1 MPAARP
7 VYGALNTDI
16 AKERSEEAR
25 TTIAL
30 MVLVSVLS
38 VATLWFV
45 ALPLFDKPQRGPEAC
60 QMFVMTGAGVLR
72 CVPETSVG
80 APTARTDS

>member
-1 MPAARP
+1 MAAARP
-7 VYGALNTDI
+7 VYGALTTDL

-30 MVLVSVLS
+30 LVLVSVLS

-60 QMFVMTGAGVLR
+60 QMFVMTGAGALR
-72 CVPETSVG
+72 CVPETTVG

>member
-7 VYGALNTDI
+7 VYGALTTDVP
-16 AKERSEEAR
+16 KERSEEAR

-30 MVLVSVLS
+30 LVLVSVLS

-45 ALPLFDKPQRGPEAC
+45 ALPLFDKPPRGPEAC
-60 QMFVMTGAGVLR
+60 QMFVMTSAGVLR
-72 CVPETSVG
+72 CVPETTVG
-80 APTARTDS
+80 APAARTDS

>member
-72 CVPETSVG
+72 CVPETAVG
-80 APTARTDS
+80 APTTRTDS